1 MPDPATRPRPPFWEA
16 KELLIEYASQAYIN
30 DTLTLTAIDPRKLA
44 SFDPE
49 QLFEVD
55 DGAPLYTGPDLHVAL
70 EAGAMSHYREKSM
83 QEFYDTHFKRIPQG
97 ILAQSFQGGVADLL
111 EKELAELGYQK
122 DLFEGHLSKA
132 RALAI
137 HRSKDGLIPF
147 ESTEFQEESLEDRDK
162 HEFDVLLVTLRGG
175 FPGNIATQRLYF
187 DFSTEYHTFL
197 AELQDASQ
205 MSVIPPVDVKLT
217 ETTSPSVESHDE
229 VDQNHQNALEIIL
242 PSPTN
247 SLATG
252 SGSSLLQ
259 SFKGKNTDRGYT
271 VAHGPWLY
279 RVVRNLEVISVRQK
293 NGINDWNREI
303 GKDRS
308 SFLTMID
315 LVKAARRKTPDEN
328 ITVLIKHSQD
338 EEACTQ
344 WRNYLADEAV
354 EDQRSRDDLRANG
367 LDEEIGEPFMA
378 SWSKRKADENA
389 TITKNG
395 IAAAHAE
402 HVFRALQEERIR
414 SAQDHS
420 GRYSPDYVQQAIAG
434 DVSTLRE
441 KLERAK
447 TDAIKKRE
455 DEVVFEKSLRG
466 LWT

>member
-1 MPDPATRPRPPFWEA
+1 MSGPATRPRPPFWEA
-16 KELLIEYASQAYIN
+16 KELLIEYASQVYIN

-44 SFDPE
+44 SFDPD

-55 DGAPLYTGPDLHVAL
+55 DGAPLYTGPDLHVTL

-83 QEFYDTHFKRIPQG
+83 QEFYNTHFKNIPQG
-97 ILAQSFQGGVADLL
+97 LLAQSFQDGVADLL
-111 EKELAELGYQK
+111 EKELAKLGYQK
-122 DLFEGHLSKA
+122 DLFEDHLSKA

-147 ESTEFQEESLEDRDK
+147 DSMEFQEESLEDRAK

-175 FPGNIATQRLYF
+175 FPGNIDTQRLYF

-205 MSVIPPVDVKLT
+205 LSVIPSVDVKLT
-217 ETTSPSVESHDE
+217 KTTSSSVEFDDE
-229 VDQNHQNALEIIL
+229 VGPNQQNALGIIH

-247 SLATG
+247 PLAVG
-252 SGSSLLQ
+252 SGSSLRQ
-259 SFKGKNTDRGYT
+259 SLKEKITDRGFT

-293 NGINDWNREI
+293 NGVDDWNREI

-308 SFLTMID
+308 SYLTMVD

-328 ITVLIKHSQD
+328 ITVLIKHSLD
-338 EEACTQ
+338 EEACTR
-344 WRNYLADEAV
+344 WRKYLADEAA

-378 SWSKRKADENA
+378 SWWKRKADENA
-389 TITKNG
+389 IITENG

-402 HVFRALQEERIR
+402 HVFQALQEERIR
-414 SAQDHS
+414 STQEHS
-420 GRYSPDYVQQAIAG
+420 GRYSPDYVQQAITG

-447 TDAIKKRE
+447 TDAIKKRK